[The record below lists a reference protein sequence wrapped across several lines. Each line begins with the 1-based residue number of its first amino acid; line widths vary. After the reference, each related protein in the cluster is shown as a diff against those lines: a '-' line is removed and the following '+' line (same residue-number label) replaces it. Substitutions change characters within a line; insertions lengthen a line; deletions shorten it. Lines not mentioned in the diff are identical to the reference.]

1 MLTVCLSI
9 CLRSFEESDHVAL
22 VLRVV
27 KFNCGSEAFK
37 EFQVHFVHYGQEN
50 CVFNMNFL
58 IHVLHTFSEGLV
70 LIFNCRVLDL
80 AGSRFRVSVRIDDR
94 IVMRIILTDFYPIKV
109 T

>member
-9 CLRSFEESDHVAL
+9 SLRSFEESDHVAL

-80 AGSRFRVSVRIDDR
+80 AGSCFRVSVRIDDR
-94 IVMRIILTDFYPIKV
+94 IVMRI
-109 T
+109 